1 MLNKL
6 TLCHGVG
13 FSGRICAKRDTC
25 RRFLLLQSDN
35 NTLIP
40 RQQSTFMCNLDHLYY
55 INHYCNDGDDII
67 IDTIK
72 STNIILHKRKDLIF
86 KPFFNKN
93 DNLFYVKD
101 NVLGLNIKSKSRD
114 YLIRNIKRNIFD
126 MWFYYVKNNNRLD
139 NTFKYVLM
147 EYFAEI
153 EQVDFKAEKIKKR
166 VIRRK

>member
-1 MLNKL
+1 MIHRLNDE
-6 TLCHGVG
+6 V
-13 FSGRICAKRDTC
+13 C
-25 RRFLLLQSDN
+25 REV
-35 NTLIP
+35 
-40 RQQSTFMCNLDHLYY
+40 
-55 INHYCNDGDDII
+55 
-67 IDTIK
+67 
-72 STNIILHKRKDLIF
+72 IF
-86 KPFFNKN
+86 KPFFNKS

-139 NTFKYVLM
+139 NTLKYVLM
-147 EYFAEI
+147 EYFAEM